1 MIDEALKAKLSGAN
15 SLGEVKAILGPNSA
29 LNAERVYQEIEAHR
43 SNKAEKLDL
52 AELDAV
58 SGGADRDW
66 QKDGCAATC
75 EWDSWCWSND
85 NCIAFDV
92 TYSNFWRTCPDG
104 HEHVFNDIKV
114 CTRCGFS
121 APYNP
126 DQDDPRL

>member
-1 MIDEALKAKLSGAN
+1 MSNNKLREELNEAK
-15 SLGEVKAILGPNSA
+15 SLDEVKGLLKDRPGID
-29 LNAERVYQEIEAHR
+29 AERAWREVENHR
-43 SNKAEKLDL
+43 SAKNEKLDIE
-52 AELDAV
+52 ELEAV

-66 QKDGCAATC
+66 KTEGCAATC

-126 DQDDPRL
+126 DQDDPR